1 MKNSEKERTRDAV
14 IKATIEAEKK
24 PKINKM
30 FVFRLI
36 PFSASLFF
44 LLDFSIKAKFQFGS
58 DVKAQPKLDK
68 LAMRCDKIQLKKK

>member
-24 PKINKM
+24 TQNKQNVCLSTHT
-30 FVFRLI
+30 FLCV
-36 PFSASLFF
+36 AFF
-44 LLDFSIKAKFQFGS
+44 LLGFSIKAKFQFGS